1 MPKRSAGLLLY
12 RRGGAGIELL
22 IVHPGGPFWA
32 RKDDGAWSVPKGE
45 YTEEE
50 DPERAAV
57 REFEEELGRAAPEGP
72 RLDLGVVT
80 QAGGKRV
87 HVFAV
92 EGEFDVATTVS
103 NTFEIEWP
111 PRSGRTGV
119 FPEVDRG
126 AGSRPTKLAEGCCG
140 AKCPWWIA
148 FWRRWGPVR
157 TTDRECGCGRS
168 GRTVA
173 VGPRKFSNIRGE
185 RCTHPWGA
193 DEERRAERGGGR
205 SLTSYAPAHSCSAP
219 AGCRWL
225 PGRPRFRPTVRLPSQ
240 HLRPISRRPP
250 PIPGQR
256 RSRRRRA

>member
-1 MPKRSAGLLLY
+1 VPKRSAGLLLY
-12 RRGGAGIELL
+12 RRGRAGIELL

-119 FPEVDRG
+119 FPEVDRVCWFTPDEARRRLLRG
-126 AGSRPTKLAEGCCG
+126 QVPLVDRLLEALGSRP
-140 AKCPWWIA
+140 
-148 FWRRWGPVR
+148 
-157 TTDRECGCGRS
+157 D
-168 GRTVA
+168 
-173 VGPRKFSNIRGE
+173 
-185 RCTHPWGA
+185 
-193 DEERRAERGGGR
+193 D
-205 SLTSYAPAHSCSAP
+205 
-219 AGCRWL
+219 
-225 PGRPRFRPTVRLPSQ
+225 
-240 HLRPISRRPP
+240 
-250 PIPGQR
+250 
-256 RSRRRRA
+256 